1 MAWGR
6 RGLRLGTR
14 VLRRGA
20 EGSDVARLQECLKKQ
35 GYDPGPVD
43 GRFGFLTEDALR
55 RFQQDYALRA
65 DGIAGAQVYQ
75 VLLAPRPVPARRR
88 VLRLSRSVSVAAA
101 AQELGVSAGYLS
113 RVNRLREER
122 LQAGRELAV
131 YPRWGL
137 LYVDPALAGM
147 LAQRTLEGHGPRLTG
162 IIAPRQEGLSW
173 PPVTAGWLPWP
184 FAWNRW
190 PADQGWRRP
199 RRRPD
204 AELAQVIEEAASH
217 QAVAGFH
224 LSRQVSWGQG
234 QAWASRLVSFS
245 DYLWKRDLGLLVSLP
260 LMNFR
265 SLWSRLFNEWHLAQW
280 VPRVQAVILPA
291 PTLGPGADFRRW
303 LAQIMSLR
311 AHLPLWK
318 TVVSIDWR
326 AVETDENGRFTRR
339 LTHQQALALCFT
351 HRTRPAWDERA
362 QCHSFSYSG
371 DEGLRRVYLW
381 SARTFQLWLERIEL
395 YGFGGV
401 CLGPAGAEDARLW
414 DVFHRHF
421 CSLQHVY

>member
-1 MAWGR
+1 
-6 RGLRLGTR
+6 
-14 VLRRGA
+14 
-20 EGSDVARLQECLKKQ
+20 
-35 GYDPGPVD
+35 
-43 GRFGFLTEDALR
+43 
-55 RFQQDYALRA
+55 

-101 AQELGVSAGYLS
+101 AQELGVSAGYLR

-147 LAQRTLEGHGPRLTG
+147 LA
-162 IIAPRQEGLSW
+162 PRQEGRSW
-173 PPVTAGWLPWP
+173 PRVTAGGLPWP

-234 QAWASRLVSFS
+234 QAWASRL
-245 DYLWKRDLGLLVSLP
+245 
-260 LMNFR
+260 
-265 SLWSRLFNEWHLAQW
+265 
-280 VPRVQAVILPA
+280 
-291 PTLGPGADFRRW
+291 
-303 LAQIMSLR
+303 
-311 AHLPLWK
+311 
-318 TVVSIDWR
+318 
-326 AVETDENGRFTRR
+326 
-339 LTHQQALALCFT
+339 
-351 HRTRPAWDERA
+351 
-362 QCHSFSYSG
+362 
-371 DEGLRRVYLW
+371 
-381 SARTFQLWLERIEL
+381 
-395 YGFGGV
+395 
-401 CLGPAGAEDARLW
+401 
-414 DVFHRHF
+414 
-421 CSLQHVY
+421 